1 MQLVEIVCMGFTYA
15 VQTVDGDSL
24 ERSPHHRVFF
34 QHLIEVVDRQ
44 RVESAVRLRSHAGCS
59 STPRQQADL

>member
-1 MQLVEIVCMGFTYA
+1 MGVTYA
-15 VQTVDGDSL
+15 VQTVDGYSL
-24 ERSPHHRVFF
+24 KRSPHHGVLF

-59 STPRQQADL
+59 PTSCQQADL